1 MQEMQVQSLGRE
13 DTLIVMERV
22 WNAVLVCDLK
32 NNRMISVHFQVKPY
46 NITVIQVQAATT
58 VAEANKFCEDL

>member
-1 MQEMQVQSLGRE
+1 MQEMQVQSLGWE

-32 NNRMISVHFQVKPY
+32 NNRMISVHLQGKPY

-58 VAEANKFCEDL
+58 VAEANKFYEDL